1 MAILDTL
8 PGLEVSVV
16 VNGQDL
22 HEYQDAHARDVEDT
36 VTKYI
41 EVVSDAYFA
50 IKVTTARKLKMPGN
64 NLYVRVTID
73 GIRVEGIDLSRMDKN
88 RSGPY
93 MIDSTVAGNSVGKR
107 SSASSILVS
116 ILVPRVLHYLTD
128 LVEEKGLGLS
138 QDRDK
143 VQKLGCIEVVAIH
156 ENKTKTKS
164 KRKVRLP
171 AQVEDSE
178 GNTNEDDENNG
189 DDEDN
194 EKTVSEKDVKVLLI
208 LTGILGEKVVIPRS
222 KGGKSHTT
230 KYVAVIGA
238 KTPAGTFR
246 FQYRTME
253 SLKEL
258 MIVPRTPLPTP
269 LEDRPE
275 EELTHEQTM
284 ELLRRYKAKEARN
297 IEIKKERENDD
308 YNSRAHK
315 RVRSI
320 ITSTYL
326 ELNDDETFT
335 ELSVVNKEKS
345 IPIIDLD

>member
-22 HEYQDAHARDVEDT
+22 HEYQDSHARDVEDT

-73 GIRVEGIDLSRMDKN
+73 GIRVDGIDLSRMDNN

-93 MIDSTVAGNSVGKR
+93 MIDSTVAGNSVGKLKF
-107 SSASSILVS
+107 SKLNI
-116 ILVPRVLHYLTD
+116 
-128 LVEEKGLGLS
+128 VEEKGVGLS

-194 EKTVSEKDVKVLLI
+194 EKTVSEKDVKGQGV
-208 LTGILGEKVVIPRS
+208 THTYCLGEKVVIPRS